1 MLRYKMPA
9 KEATS
14 DKSPKFVSLPRPDI
28 SNIKTPPNRKQR
40 KASKKLEKQKKA
52 DTETRKQVKDTQK
65 WKYICCCRDPD
76 CGIGPMNVRVR
87 CN

>member
-28 SNIKTPPNRKQR
+28 SNIKTPSNRKQR
-40 KASKKLEKQKKA
+40 KAAKKLEKKA

-65 WKYICCCRDPD
+65 WKYICYCRDPD